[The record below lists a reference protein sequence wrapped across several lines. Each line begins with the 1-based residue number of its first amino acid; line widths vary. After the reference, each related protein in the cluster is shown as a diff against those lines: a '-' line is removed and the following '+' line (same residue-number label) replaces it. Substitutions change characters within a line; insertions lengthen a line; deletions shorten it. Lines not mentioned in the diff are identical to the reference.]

1 MANENISP
9 QLKDQIQRLQQ
20 LRSQVQLLQQQRQQ
34 VEIQLREINEA
45 LKELGQTDAKS
56 PIYKSIGALLIKTKG
71 KKEVQEELNK
81 NKESFELRK
90 TTLQKQESRSIEK
103 LNELQSK
110 VQNALSLQQGATE
123 A

>member
-34 VEIQLREINEA
+34 VEMQLREIDEA
-45 LKELGQTDAKS
+45 LKELEQTDAKS
-56 PIYKSIGALLIKTKG
+56 QIYKSIGALLIKTKG